1 MAEIVKL
8 EERLARQPKR
18 RAEHHEAVILLF
30 TGVRYEYRDGHLI
43 RTNDL
48 FTDGRRVPQPK
59 GKDPLPH

>member
-18 RAEHHEAVILLF
+18 RPEHHEAVILLF
-30 TGVRYEYRDGHLI
+30 TGVRYEYRDGHLV
-43 RTNDL
+43 RTGDV
-48 FTDGRRVPQPK
+48 FAEQRVPQPK

>member
-18 RAEHHEAVILLF
+18 RVEHHEAVILLF
-30 TGVRYEYRDGHLI
+30 TGVRYEYRDGHLV
-43 RTNDL
+43 RA
-48 FTDGRRVPQPK
+48 TDVLAGEPRALQPK

>member
-18 RAEHHEAVILLF
+18 RVEHHEAVILLF

-48 FTDGRRVPQPK
+48 FTDGQRAPQPK